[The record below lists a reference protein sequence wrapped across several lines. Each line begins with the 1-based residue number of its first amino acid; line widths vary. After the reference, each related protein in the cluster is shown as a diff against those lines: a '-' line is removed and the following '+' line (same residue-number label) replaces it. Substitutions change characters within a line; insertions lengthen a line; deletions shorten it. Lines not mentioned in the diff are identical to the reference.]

1 MSYAPSAVFDIF
13 SDSVNSTVDELVKY
27 MFMFV
32 GFIWVYI
39 FVTNDSRIQAVFKTL
54 NPTMVRLESYFF
66 TLSRDIRMQFEAI
79 IVLFFLLFLYGTMMI
94 VTFDDDQE
102 EFCEYFEQL
111 MFTGVFYVLIY
122 YTIRVGVH

>member
-1 MSYAPSAVFDIF
+1 
-13 SDSVNSTVDELVKY
+13 
-27 MFMFV
+27 
-32 GFIWVYI
+32 
-39 FVTNDSRIQAVFKTL
+39 
-54 NPTMVRLESYFF
+54 
-66 TLSRDIRMQFEAI
+66 MQFEAI

>member
-1 MSYAPSAVFDIF
+1 
-13 SDSVNSTVDELVKY
+13 
-27 MFMFV
+27 
-32 GFIWVYI
+32 
-39 FVTNDSRIQAVFKTL
+39 
-54 NPTMVRLESYFF
+54 MVRLESYFF